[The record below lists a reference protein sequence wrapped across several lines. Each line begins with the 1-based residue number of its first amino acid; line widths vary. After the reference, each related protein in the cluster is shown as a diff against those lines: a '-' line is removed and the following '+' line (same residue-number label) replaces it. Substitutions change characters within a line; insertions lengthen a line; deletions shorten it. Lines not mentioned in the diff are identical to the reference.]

1 VKGER
6 RKVKGERRKEDA
18 LSSFAFCPSP
28 FAFCSSPFTLCP
40 KDMKALQQRL
50 YLVLFIGILF
60 VIVSSCAAPPL
71 EVFLSPN
78 PSFQDSQTQSESV
91 VPQNQE
97 PVFPQFNPTQA
108 IIVQDTA
115 SSREDKIV
123 AQLDETLAEAQAY
136 VHAGEARLQEQNPLE
151 AIREFERARRVL
163 EEDID
168 PALQYIQQTATI
180 QGGMNI
186 LSEQRIQ
193 SIHTQRMEILAQI
206 NQAYDFQT
214 LYLKQRER
222 DQIDTLRAQNTPVLQ
237 PVLLDQRVAP
247 FQSSRLIEKQR
258 PVSSYMNFELLTED
272 IDHYTVRFQ
281 QRHNDFRECLTR
293 ANQYFPIVTSI
304 LSMHNVPKDLAYVA
318 LIESG
323 FQPSIVASSGE
334 AGLWQLSR
342 SIARSYGL
350 EVSSRRDERKDIEAS
365 TRAFARYISKL
376 HMRFGSWELAILGY
390 EMGEQ
395 DLQNRINRAGS
406 YELQNVTQQLGR
418 YSQEGAFLAKLA
430 AAMTIAKNPK
440 AYGFDVSPFNASGQ
454 ITVQTNKPTVLPEMA
469 ELPGATLY

>member
-1 VKGER
+1 
-6 RKVKGERRKEDA
+6 
-18 LSSFAFCPSP
+18 
-28 FAFCSSPFTLCP
+28 
-40 KDMKALQQRL
+40 
-50 YLVLFIGILF
+50 LVLFIGILF
-60 VIVSSCAAPPL
+60 VIASSCASSPI

-91 VPQNQE
+91 PQYQE
-97 PVFPQFNPTQA
+97 PIAPQFNPTQA
-108 IIVQDTA
+108 IVVQDMT
-115 SSREDKIV
+115 SSGGDKIV

-193 SIHTQRMEILAQI
+193 SIHIQRTEILARI

-214 LYLKQRER
+214 LYIKQRER
-222 DQIDTLRAQNTPVLQ
+222 DQINALRAQNTPVLQ
-237 PVLLDQRVAP
+237 PVLLDQSVTP
-247 FQSSRLIEKQR
+247 PQSSRLIEKPR
-258 PVSSYMNFELLTED
+258 PVSTDMNLESLAED
-272 IDHYTVRFQ
+272 IDHYIVRFQ
-281 QRHNDFRECLTR
+281 QRHNDFRACLIR

-304 LSMHNVPKDLAYVA
+304 LSTHNVPKDLAYVA

-342 SIARSYGL
+342 SIARAYGL
-350 EVSSRRDERKDIEAS
+350 EVGSHRDERKDIEVS
-365 TRAFARYISKL
+365 TRAFARYISQL
-376 HMRFGSWELAILGY
+376 HRRFGSWELAILGY
-390 EMGEQ
+390 AMGEQ
-395 DLQNRINRAGS
+395 RLQNTINRAGS
-406 YELQNVTQQLGR
+406 YELQNIARQLGR
-418 YSQEGAFLAKLA
+418 YSQEKAFLAKFA

-440 AYGFDVSPFNASGQ
+440 AYGFDVNPSNASGQ
-454 ITVQTNKPTVLPEMA
+454 ITVRAKKPAVLPEMV